1 MEKKVE
7 KEVSIIIVNYKCK
20 ELISNCVNTI
30 CKYLQDLDYEILII
44 DNNTEDLSELKRI
57 SKNVRIIQLHENV
70 GFGNANNIA
79 SEDALGKYLFFLNPD
94 TLLLNNAVSILY
106 NAMEADNKIG
116 ICGGN
121 LYDAEERP
129 VHSYNDISWSL
140 TYILKLL
147 LFPPNYIRSIKRQHN
162 FSDNLKKVGYITGA
176 DLMISKDI
184 FKKVGGFSKKIFM
197 YYEDVDLCYRVHQ
210 LGLNIVS
217 VPSARIIHLEGQAP
231 VGNNNDERSR
241 RKKDMNRKGQRI
253 FLATNYSFKYAL
265 FLIIIFQI
273 VLKIREKILLLFRRN
288 VKKNRDAQKEL
299 VKLYNELKE
308 YETEGI
314 N

>member
-20 ELISNCVNTI
+20 MLVSNCVKTI
-30 CKYLQDLDYEILII
+30 SKYVQGLDYEIIII
-44 DNNTEDLSELKRI
+44 DNNTENLSDLKRI
-57 SKNVRIIQLHENV
+57 SQNVRIIQLHENV

-79 SEDALGKYLFFLNPD
+79 SEEALGKYLFFLNPD

-121 LYDAEERP
+121 LYDAEEKP

-162 FSDNLKKVGYITGA
+162 FSDKLKKVGYITGA
-176 DLMISKDI
+176 DLMIRKDI

-197 YYEDVDLCYRVHQ
+197 YYEDVDLCCRVHR

-241 RKKDMNRKGQRI
+241 RKKDMNRKGQRV

-265 FLIIIFQI
+265 FLIVTFQF
-273 VLKIREKILLLFRRN
+273 VLKVREKILVIFNRN
-288 VKKNRDAQKEL
+288 LDKNRESQDEI
-299 VKLYNELKE
+299 VKLYNEFKE
-308 YETEGI
+308 YEAEGF